1 MATKIQNDF
10 ELQVSREA
18 VERLQRVLE
27 GYKTIPQPDIREMC
41 VDSTRFMIEKIEL
54 EIEEYLTQKA
64 AETATVQAQI
74 LSASVPAEIL

>member
-1 MATKIQNDF
+1 MATKIQDDF

-41 VDSTRFMIEKIEL
+41 VDSTRFMIEKIER
-54 EIEEYLTQKA
+54 EIEAYLAQKA
-64 AETATVQAQI
+64 AETAVGQTRIQSV
-74 LSASVPAEIL
+74 SARAENS